1 MVHFFQIHPGRVWR
15 QLGWLL
21 CLSAAACGVQA
32 QPTAR
37 ATRPDPLDAQ
47 AAVPA
52 LRYESSLKR
61 TTQAS
66 DDKPISWRDANDSV
80 ARIGGWRVYAREA
93 QQAPA
98 ATQEPLR

>member
-1 MVHFFQIHPGRVWR
+1 MVHFFQTHFGRARR
-15 QLGWLL
+15 QLGWPL
-21 CLSAAACGVQA
+21 CLSAIACVAQA
-32 QPTAR
+32 QPTVR

-52 LRYESSLKR
+52 LRYESSLKPA
-61 TTQAS
+61 TQAI
-66 DDKPISWRDANDSV
+66 DDKPISWRDANDNV

-98 ATQEPLR
+98 ATKEPPR